1 MELIR
6 TQGVVLRYSNR
17 NEADRLLTVL
27 SPDLGRILVLAR
39 GCRKQKSRFLAFS
52 QLFCYGELIIQP
64 YRDIYILS
72 QAEVKNF
79 YFDIRNDVDRLSCAT
94 YIANLTEAVST
105 TGENHTRLFMLILH
119 TLSYLS
125 YSPRHPL
132 ELALIYELK
141 LLDQIGY
148 RPVIENCI
156 VSGIPVLSET
166 ADTMKLILHSDL
178 EKAQEVPMIP
188 GQAGAEQGAA
198 GLYTRE
204 AGA

>member
-52 QLFCYGELIIQP
+52 QLFCYGELILQP

-79 YFDIRNDVDRLSCAT
+79 YFDIVHVTDCPQQL
-94 YIANLTEAVST
+94 IANLTEAVST
-105 TGENHTRLFMLILH
+105 MGRI
-119 TLSYLS
+119 
-125 YSPRHPL
+125 
-132 ELALIYELK
+132 
-141 LLDQIGY
+141 
-148 RPVIENCI
+148 
-156 VSGIPVLSET
+156 IPVFLC
-166 ADTMKLILHSDL
+166 
-178 EKAQEVPMIP
+178 
-188 GQAGAEQGAA
+188 
-198 GLYTRE
+198 
-204 AGA
+204 